1 MRKTQCCV
9 SVLTLLHMF
18 VSIII
23 NTVQRPATP
32 PMRASDGPG
41 RIRKMNNN
49 SQRKNQLT
57 NFAEA
62 VWVAPARAFD
72 AAPALGPTGAA
83 LARFA
88 GALVAPVAGI
98 YRRRRLHE
106 ELMALDDRL
115 LADIG
120 VGRADIGHIVDD
132 AFRDH
137 AADRHGAAARA
148 AQLITLHGRWT
159 GFRPETR
166 AARGRHGCSSVAAAC
181 PEKTPCRPR
190 SFPCSRPGP

>member
-120 VGRADIGHIVDD
+120 LTRGDI
-132 AFRDH
+132 
-137 AADRHGAAARA
+137 
-148 AQLITLHGRWT
+148 
-159 GFRPETR
+159 ER
-166 AARGRHGCSSVAAAC
+166 AAREGRKIQQPAAPASTAPAAAANDGG
-181 PEKTPCRPR
+181 
-190 SFPCSRPGP
+190 SRQDQEAA

>member
-1 MRKTQCCV
+1 MNYWYYYK
-9 SVLTLLHMF
+9 H
-18 VSIII
+18 
-23 NTVQRPATP
+23 NPAPGDT
-32 PMRASDGPG
+32 PMRAPNGPR
-41 RIRKMNNN
+41 RIRKMSNY
-49 SQRKNQLT
+49 SHAENQLT

-62 VWVAPARAFD
+62 VWVAPAKAFG
-72 AAPALGPTGAA
+72 AAPALSSTGTA

-88 GALVAPVAGI
+88 GALVAPLADL

-115 LADIG
+115 LADTGIG
-120 VGRADIGHIVDD
+120 RVDIGHIVDD

-137 AADRHGAAARA
+137 AANRHGAAARA